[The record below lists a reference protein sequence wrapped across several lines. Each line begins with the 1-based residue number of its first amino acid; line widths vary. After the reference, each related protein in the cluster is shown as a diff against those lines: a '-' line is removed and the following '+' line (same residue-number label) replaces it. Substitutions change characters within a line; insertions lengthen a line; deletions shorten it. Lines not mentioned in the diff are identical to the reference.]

1 MEDTMFGH
9 FYQKPFKAYAFSI
22 ASALLVLTAGLA
34 SAEEPKKGG
43 SLSVALET
51 DQTTL
56 DPLGFSSF
64 VERQGGM
71 VLYDTLLGMDGKG
84 NIVAGIA
91 EKIETSEDATSF
103 KLTLRGGVK
112 FADGT
117 AYDAA
122 AVVKN
127 FQRIMDPKNKCKCAS
142 EVAAI
147 DKVEATSPLE
157 VTIHAKTPAA
167 NFPATLADIV
177 GMVVSPTAVEKYG
190 ADFANYGVGAGPFK
204 LKEWRRGDR
213 VVLERNEFYWRG
225 PVHLDEVVLRPIAD
239 TQTRYAS
246 LQAGN
251 VDIIMN
257 AAAKDVLDAER
268 QKTLQVFNPGSL
280 GTLFVQL
287 NLKAPDVS
295 DVRVRQALAYS
306 LDREAYNKVINGGL
320 YKIASTPFGSGLAP
334 HEQVD
339 GYPKYDLAKA
349 KQLVADYGK
358 PINIKLIVSSA
369 PAAVLG
375 GQALQQM
382 WKKAGIE
389 TEIIPTEATQAIK
402 MAFAHDYQAMA
413 FRWAGG
419 TDPDKNVYQFFHTG
433 GAINLVNYSDPEM
446 DKLLDAGRATVD
458 PAARLKIYRQ
468 ISDKL
473 AKDLPYLFLNYFE
486 NIALASPSVKGLV
499 SVPDGLLRLGPVW
512 KEK

>member
-1 MEDTMFGH
+1 M
-9 FYQKPFKAYAFSI
+9 QKRFDRDLLRLVACSI
-22 ASALLVLTAGLA
+22 VAVVVLTVGLA
-34 SAEEPKKGG
+34 RAEEPKKGG

-51 DQTTL
+51 DQTSL
-56 DPLGFSSF
+56 DPLAMSSF

-71 VLYDTLLGMDGKG
+71 ILYDTLLGMDVKG
-84 NIVAGIA
+84 NIVPNIA
-91 EKIETSEDATSF
+91 EKIETSPDATSF
-103 KLTLRGGVK
+103 KLTLHGGVK

-117 AYDAA
+117 PYDAA

-142 EVAAI
+142 EVAAL
-147 DKVEATSPLE
+147 DKVEATGPLE
-157 VTIHAKTPAA
+157 VTIHAKTPSA

-177 GMVVSPTAVEKYG
+177 GRVVSPAAVEKYG

-204 LKEWRRGDR
+204 VKEWRRGDR
-213 VVLERNEFYWRG
+213 LVLERNENNWRG
-225 PVHLDEVVLRPIAD
+225 PVPLDEVVLRPIGD
-239 TQTRYAS
+239 SQTRYAS

-257 AAAKDVLDAER
+257 AAPKDVLDAQR

-280 GTLFVQL
+280 GTLFVPL

-295 DVRVRQALAYS
+295 DIRVRQALAYS

-339 GYPKYDLAKA
+339 GYPKFDLAKA

-358 PINIKLIVSSA
+358 PIKIKLIVASNPLA
-369 PAAVLG
+369 LLG

-389 TEIIPTEATQAIK
+389 TEVIPMEATQAIK
-402 MAFAHDYQAMA
+402 TAFAHDYQAMA

-446 DKLLDAGRATVD
+446 DKLLEAGRATVD
-458 PAARLKIYRQ
+458 PAARLKIYREV
-468 ISDKL
+468 SNKL
-473 AKDLPYLFLNYFE
+473 AKDLPYLFLTYFE
-486 NIALASPSVKGLV
+486 NISLAANSVKGLPL
-499 SVPDGLLRLGPVW
+499 VPDGLIRPYAAW
-512 KEK
+512 KDK

>member
-1 MEDTMFGH
+1 MPRLFDR
-9 FYQKPFKAYAFSI
+9 KPCRVVAFAMAAI
-22 ASALLVLTAGLA
+22 VLVLTAA
-34 SAEEPKKGG
+34 HARAEEPKKGG

-51 DQTTL
+51 DQTSL
-56 DPLGFSSF
+56 DPLAMSSF

-71 VLYDTLLGMDGKG
+71 ILYDTLLGMDARG
-84 NIVAGIA
+84 NIVPNIA
-91 EKIETSEDATSF
+91 EKIETSPDATSF
-103 KLTLRGGVK
+103 KLTLHSSVK

-117 AYDAA
+117 PYDAA

-127 FQRIMDPKNKCKCAS
+127 FQRIMDPKNRCKCAS
-142 EVAAI
+142 EVAAL
-147 DKVEATSPLE
+147 DKVEATGPLE
-157 VTIHAKTPAA
+157 VTIRARTPSA

-177 GMVVSPTAVEKYG
+177 GMVVSPAAVENYG

-204 LKEWRRGDR
+204 VKEWRRGDR
-213 VVLERNEFYWRG
+213 LVLERNEYYWRG
-225 PVHLDEVVLRPIAD
+225 PVPLDEVVLRPIAD
-239 TQTRYAS
+239 SQTRYAS
-246 LQAGN
+246 LLAGN

-257 AAAKDVLDAER
+257 AAPKDVLDAQR

-295 DVRVRQALAYS
+295 DVRVRQALAS
-306 LDREAYNKVINGGL
+306 ALDREAYNKVINGGL

-339 GYPKYDLAKA
+339 GYPKYDLARA

-358 PINIKLIVSSA
+358 PIKIKLIVASTPVA
-369 PAAVLG
+369 LLG

-389 TEIIPTEATQAIK
+389 TEVIPMEATQAIK
-402 MAFAHDYQAMA
+402 TAFARDYQAMA

-458 PAARLKIYRQ
+458 PAARLEIYRE
-468 ISDKL
+468 ISNKL
-473 AKDLPYLFLNYFE
+473 ARDLPYLFLTYFE
-486 NIALASPSVKGLV
+486 NIALASPSVRGLA

-512 KEK
+512 KDK

>member
-1 MEDTMFGH
+1 MLNVTRRELV
-9 FYQKPFKAYAFSI
+9 AASVVVI
-22 ASALLVLTAGLA
+22 ASAMLLLSGGLGA
-34 SAEEPKKGG
+34 QQPKKGG

-51 DQTTL
+51 DQTSL
-56 DPLGFSSF
+56 DPLAMSSF

-71 VLYDTLLGMDGKG
+71 LLYDTLLTMDAKG
-84 NIVAGIA
+84 NIVPNTA

-103 KLTLRGGVK
+103 KLTLRKGVK

-117 AYDAA
+117 DYDAA
-122 AVVKN
+122 AVAKN
-127 FQRIMDPKNKCKCAS
+127 FHRVMDPKNKCKCAS

-147 DKVEATSPLE
+147 DRAEATGPLE
-157 VTIHAKTPAA
+157 VTVRMKTPAA

-177 GMVVSPTAVEKYG
+177 GMVVSPTAVDKLG
-190 ADFANYGVGAGPFK
+190 AEFANQGVGAGPFK
-204 LKEWRRGDR
+204 VREWRRGDR
-213 VVLERNEFYWRG
+213 VVLERNDSYWRG
-225 PVHLDEVVLRPIAD
+225 PAPLDEVVLRPIAD
-239 TQTRYAS
+239 SQTRYAS

-257 AAAKDVLDAER
+257 AAPKDVLDAQK

-295 DVRVRQALAYS
+295 DVRVRQALAYAI
-306 LDREAYNKVINGGL
+306 DREAYNKVINGGL

-339 GYPKYDLAKA
+339 GYPKYDLARA

-358 PINIKLIVSSA
+358 PIKISLIVAST
-369 PAAVLG
+369 PAALLG

-389 TEIIPTEATQAIK
+389 SEVVPMEATQAIK
-402 MAFAHDYQAMA
+402 SAFAHDYQAMA

-446 DKLLDAGRATVD
+446 DKLLDSGRATVD
-458 PAARLKIYRQ
+458 PAARLKIYRE
-468 ISDKL
+468 ISNKL
-473 AKDLPYLFLNYFE
+473 AKDLPYLFLTYFE
-486 NIALASPSVKGLV
+486 NIAVASPAVKGLA

-512 KEK
+512 KDK

>member
-1 MEDTMFGH
+1 MLKLFDRKPLMAFG
-9 FYQKPFKAYAFSI
+9 FSI
-22 ASALLVLTAGLA
+22 AAILLVLAAGHA
-34 SAEEPKKGG
+34 QADEPKKGG

-51 DQTTL
+51 DQTSL
-56 DPLGFSSF
+56 DPLAMSSF

-71 VLYDTLLGMDGKG
+71 LLYDTLLGMDAKG
-84 NIVAGIA
+84 NIVPGIA
-91 EKIETSEDATSF
+91 ENIETSADATSF
-103 KLTLRGGVK
+103 KLTLRSGVK

-127 FQRIMDPKNKCKCAS
+127 FQRIMDPKNRCKCAS
-142 EVAAI
+142 EVAAL
-147 DKVEATSPLE
+147 DKVEATGPLE
-157 VTIHAKTPAA
+157 ITIHAKTPSA

-190 ADFANYGVGAGPFK
+190 ADFGNYGVGAGPFK
-204 LKEWRRGDR
+204 LREWRRGDR
-213 VVLERNEFYWRG
+213 VVLERNEYYWRN
-225 PVHLDEVVLRPIAD
+225 PVYLDEVVLRPIAD
-239 TQTRYAS
+239 SQTRYAS

-257 AAAKDVLDAER
+257 AAPKDVLDAQR

-287 NLKAPDVS
+287 NLKAADVS
-295 DVRVRQALAYS
+295 DVRVRQAMAYA

-339 GYPKYDLAKA
+339 GYPKYDLARA
-349 KQLVADYGK
+349 KQLVAEYGK
-358 PINIKLIVSSA
+358 PIKISLIVASTPVA
-369 PAAVLG
+369 LLG

-389 TEIIPTEATQAIK
+389 TEVIPMEATQAIK
-402 MAFAHDYQAMA
+402 TAFAHDYQAMA

-446 DKLLDAGRATVD
+446 DKLLEAGRATVD
-458 PAARLKIYRQ
+458 PAARLKIYRE
-468 ISDKL
+468 ISNKL
-473 AKDLPYLFLNYFE
+473 ARDLPYLFLTYFE
-486 NIALASPSVKGLV
+486 NIALAGPSVKGLA
-499 SVPDGLLRLGPVW
+499 SVPDGLLRLGAVW
-512 KEK
+512 KDK

>member
-1 MEDTMFGH
+1 MR
-9 FYQKPFKAYAFSI
+9 KPSFAVCALAIVSI
-22 ASALLVLTAGLA
+22 VLAGA
-34 SAEEPKKGG
+34 IVQSDAQEPKKGG

-51 DQTTL
+51 DQTSL
-56 DPLGFSSF
+56 DPLAMSSF

-71 VLYDTLLGMDGKG
+71 ILYDTLLGMDAKG
-84 NIVAGIA
+84 NIVPNIA
-91 EKIETSEDATSF
+91 EKIETSPDATLF
-103 KLTLRGGVK
+103 KLTLHSGVK

-117 AYDAA
+117 PYDAA

-142 EVAAI
+142 EVAAL
-147 DKVEATSPLE
+147 DKVEAAGPLE
-157 VTIHAKTPAA
+157 VTIHAKTPSA

-177 GMVVSPTAVEKYG
+177 GMVVSPAAVEKYS

-204 LKEWRRGDR
+204 VGEWRRGDR
-213 VVLERNEFYWRG
+213 LVLERNENYWRG
-225 PVHLDEVVLRPIAD
+225 PVPLDEVVLRPIAD
-239 TQTRYAS
+239 SQTRYAS

-257 AAAKDVLDAER
+257 ASPKDVLDAQR

-287 NLKAPDVS
+287 NLKAADVS
-295 DVRVRQALAYS
+295 DIRVRQALACA

-339 GYPKYDLAKA
+339 GYPKYDLARA

-358 PINIKLIVSSA
+358 PIKINLIVASSPLA
-369 PAAVLG
+369 LLG

-382 WKKAGIE
+382 WKNACIE
-389 TEIIPTEATQAIK
+389 TEVIPMEATQAIK
-402 MAFAHDYQAMA
+402 TAFAHDYQAMA

-458 PAARLKIYRQ
+458 PAARLRIYRE
-468 ISDKL
+468 ISNKL
-473 AKDLPYLFLNYFE
+473 AKDLPYLFLTYFE
-486 NIALASPSVKGLV
+486 NIALASPSVKGLA

-512 KEK
+512 KDK

>member
-1 MEDTMFGH
+1 M
-9 FYQKPFKAYAFSI
+9 QKRFDRDLLRLVACSI
-22 ASALLVLTAGLA
+22 VAVVVLTVGLA
-34 SAEEPKKGG
+34 RAEEPKKGG

-51 DQTTL
+51 DQTSL
-56 DPLGFSSF
+56 DPLAMSSF

-71 VLYDTLLGMDGKG
+71 ILYDTLLGMDAKG
-84 NIVAGIA
+84 NIVPNIA
-91 EKIETSEDATSF
+91 EKIETSPDATSF
-103 KLTLRGGVK
+103 KLTLHSGVK

-117 AYDAA
+117 PYDAA

-127 FQRIMDPKNKCKCAS
+127 FERIMDPKNKCKCAS
-142 EVAAI
+142 EVAAL
-147 DKVEATSPLE
+147 DKVEATGPLE
-157 VTIHAKTPAA
+157 VTIHARTPSA
-167 NFPATLADIV
+167 NLATLADII

-204 LKEWRRGDR
+204 VKEWRRGDR
-213 VVLERNEFYWRG
+213 LVLERNENYWRG
-225 PVHLDEVVLRPIAD
+225 PVPLDEVVLRPIGD
-239 TQTRYAS
+239 SQTRYAS

-257 AAAKDVLDAER
+257 AAPKDVLDAQR

-295 DVRVRQALAYS
+295 DIRVRQALAYS

-358 PINIKLIVSSA
+358 PIKIKLIVASSPLA
-369 PAAVLG
+369 LLG

-389 TEIIPTEATQAIK
+389 TEVIPMEATQAIK
-402 MAFAHDYQAMA
+402 TAFAHDYQAMA

-446 DKLLDAGRATVD
+446 DKLLEAGRATVD
-458 PAARLKIYRQ
+458 PAARLKIYREV
-468 ISDKL
+468 SNKL
-473 AKDLPYLFLNYFE
+473 AKDLPYLFLTYFE
-486 NIALASPSVKGLV
+486 NIALASPSVKGLA

-512 KEK
+512 KDK

>member
-1 MEDTMFGH
+1 MFKLFSG
-9 FYQKPFKAYAFSI
+9 KSFKVVAFAV
-22 ASALLVLTAGLA
+22 ASTLLVLANSSA
-34 SAEEPKKGG
+34 RAEEPKKGG

-56 DPLGFSSF
+56 DPLGMSSF

-71 VLYDTLLGMDGKG
+71 LLYDTLLGMDTRG
-84 NIVAGIA
+84 NIVPGIA
-91 EKIETSEDATSF
+91 EKIETSPDATSF
-103 KLTLRGGVK
+103 KLTLHKGVK
-112 FADGT
+112 FVDGT
-117 AYDAA
+117 DYDAA

-127 FQRIMDPKNKCKCAS
+127 FQRIMDPKNKCRCAS

-147 DKVEATSPLE
+147 DKVEVTGPLE
-157 VTIHAKTPAA
+157 VTIKAKSPAA

-177 GMVVSPTAVEKYG
+177 GMVVSPAAVEKYG

-213 VVLERNEFYWRG
+213 VVLERNAYCWRG
-225 PVHLDEVVLRPIAD
+225 PVNLDEVVLRPIGD
-239 TQTRYAS
+239 GQTRYAS
-246 LQAGN
+246 LKAGD
-251 VDIIMN
+251 VDVIMN
-257 AAAKDVLDAER
+257 AAAKDVLDAAR

-295 DVRVRQALAYS
+295 DVRVRQALAYAI
-306 LDREAYNKVINGGL
+306 DREAYNKVINGGL
-320 YKIASTPFGSGLAP
+320 YKIANTPFGSGLAP

-339 GYPKYDLAKA
+339 GYPQYDLAKA

-389 TEIIPTEATQAIK
+389 TEVIPTEATQAIK
-402 MAFAHDYQAMA
+402 MAFAHDYQTMA

-512 KEK
+512 KDK